1 MKRIRKS
8 RVLSLESLENRHL
21 LSVDGVADADLFDP
35 SALEQ
40 EMLEHLN
47 RMRMAPQAEL
57 DILFTDVESAT
68 ARDPDARLAMTV
80 YQDPSPEEIAE
91 DWARL
96 SSVPPLAWNESL
108 FDAAFDHTNLMVQ
121 YDDQSH
127 LLPGELSVPQRL
139 AAAGYPAGSAVGEN
153 VFAYMNSVFHGHS
166 AFSIDWKVPDRS
178 HRDNMMAST
187 FREVGI
193 SIVAEDNP
201 DSQVG
206 PLLVTQDYGDG
217 RGMEDSYLLGVA
229 WDDLNENGWYDA
241 GEGFSDVELLIEGTG
256 GTYTAT
262 TMTAGGYQTLVPDG
276 LYTVTAYGGQLPSPM
291 IVRDVLIGDENV
303 KVDFEYDPD
312 QSLDPLVDLNGPAET
327 GVDYQTTF
335 YEGSLPIPIVALDGF
350 VEDEDS
356 EQLVSL
362 TATITNLLEPG
373 EYLIADTTGT
383 PISGEYDALSG
394 ILTLSGAASVAEYG
408 QVLATLGYGHAGS
421 AIKETPRVIEVIA
434 SDGTNYSTPA
444 KATVGVQATLPK
456 LMIAD
461 LVVKEGDS
469 GVSRELAIQLSRA
482 VPHAVAVD
490 LATLD
495 GSATAGD
502 DYTPI
507 QQTIQFAPG
516 ETVKTVPIG
525 LVDDETPESEESY
538 SGHLSNPVGATI
550 ANGVATITIVDDDV
564 VTDLDEVDFV
574 GMQGVDLTSESSL
587 YRLTTKHDG
596 ILSVQVAG
604 DSESEISLVLYDQD
618 RSSET
623 VITAVSTDG
632 VARFDLPSVSAGET
646 YYLEVTGTATEAD
659 VLVGNVVQQ
668 DGSTLVV
675 GGTSDDDVFSFEAGE
690 TLAISING
698 LSYSYSWEEA
708 ESVAFL
714 GGEGNDQ
721 ANLTG
726 SATDDVATLFP
737 GHGRLSGQGYTV
749 TLEETEAIE
758 VAGAGGSDT
767 VKLYDSPGD
776 DTLVVDGDVGT
787 LSGAGFANSATEF
800 GSILAYATYG
810 GDDSAE
816 LTGTEDYDEFIG
828 KPTVSKVVS
837 ADQYLRTKYFDHV
850 TVLGNGGDDF
860 ARIYGDE
867 GVEHFVGGPNVG
879 EMVGE
884 GFHYRVEGYLS
895 VHGYSRGKTGDTAVL
910 SDSPGD
916 DTLVTSPMF
925 AKIYGEGFLTRA
937 KFFPTI
943 EIVASEGFDA
953 ARLYDSEGND
963 EAVIAAA
970 ESTISGPDYA
980 RQVRGFDRVVAYS
993 QEGGLDVASLYDTPG
1008 NDSFVAQVGAATLV
1022 GDEFLGYA
1030 YGFGDVRVHA
1040 TAGGIDTATLYDSTG
1055 ADELRSYANASSIS
1069 GSGYFIRAEFFETV
1083 EVLSVLGGYDTARFY
1098 GGDSDSVFRGNLSFS
1113 TMDEAGY
1120 HRRAEAF
1127 EAVYAE
1133 AGSGIDTA
1141 IFEGADGD
1149 GDLFEAGDDWG
1160 RLRSTTLGTL
1170 VEARQFEFMSGPS
1183 NDDETTA

>member
-1 MKRIRKS
+1 M
-8 RVLSLESLENRHL
+8 ESLENRHL
-21 LSVDGVADADLFDP
+21 LSVDGVADVDLFDP
-35 SALEQ
+35 SAIEQ

-108 FDAAFDHTNLMVQ
+108 FNAAFDHTNLMVQ

-193 SIVAEDNP
+193 SIVAEDDA

-206 PLLVTQDYGDG
+206 PLLVTQDFGDG

-229 WDDLNENGWYDA
+229 WDDINENGWYDA

-262 TMTAGGYQTLVPDG
+262 SMTAGGYQTFVPDG
-276 LYTVTAYGGQLPSPM
+276 LYTVTAFGGQLPSPM

-312 QSLDPLVDLNGPAET
+312 QNLDPLVDLNGPAEA
-327 GVDYQTTF
+327 GIDYQTTF
-335 YEGSLPIPIVALDGF
+335 YEGSLPVPIVALDGF
-350 VEDEDS
+350 IKDEDS

-362 TATITNLLEPG
+362 TATIANLLEPG
-373 EYLIADTTGT
+373 EYLVADTTGT
-383 PISGEYDALSG
+383 PVSGEYDALSG

-408 QVLATLGYGHAGS
+408 QVLTTLGYGHAGN
-421 AIKETPRVIEVIA
+421 AIDETYRVIEVVA
-434 SDGTNYSTPA
+434 SDGTNFSSPA
-444 KATVGVQATLPK
+444 KVTVGVQATLPK
-456 LMIAD
+456 LTIDD
-461 LVVKEGDS
+461 LVVKEDAS
-469 GVSRELAIQLSRA
+469 GTSRELTIHLSRA
-482 VPHAVAVD
+482 VTHSVAVD

-495 GSATAGD
+495 GAATAGD
-502 DYTPI
+502 DYSPV

-516 ETVKTVPIG
+516 ETVKTVSIA
-525 LVDDETPESEESY
+525 LIDDETPESEESF
-538 SGHLSNPVGATI
+538 SGQLSNPVGATL
-550 ANGVATITIVDDDV
+550 ADGEATITVVDDDV
-564 VTDLDEVDFV
+564 VTDLEEVDFV
-574 GMQGVDLTSESSL
+574 GMQGVDLTRESPL
-587 YRLTTKHDG
+587 YRLTTKRDG
-596 ILSVQVAG
+596 VLSVEVGG

-632 VARFDLPSVSAGET
+632 VARFDLPSAAGET
-646 YYLEVTGTATEAD
+646 YYLEVTGTASEVD
-659 VLVGNVVQQ
+659 VLVGNVVQL

-675 GGTSDDDVFSFEAGE
+675 AGTGDNDVFSFEAGE

-708 ESVAFL
+708 ESVVFR

-721 ANLTG
+721 AILTG
-726 SATDDVATLFP
+726 SATDDVARLFP
-737 GHGRLSGQGYTV
+737 GHGSLSGQGYTV
-749 TLEETEAIE
+749 TLEDMEAIQ
-758 VAGAGGSDT
+758 VAGNGGSDT
-767 VKLYDSPGD
+767 VQLYDSPGD
-776 DTLVVDGDVGT
+776 DTFVADGNVGT
-787 LSGAGFANSATEF
+787 LSGLGFANSVAEF

-816 LTGTEDYDEFIG
+816 LTGTEGYDEFIG

-860 ARIYGDE
+860 ARIYGNE
-867 GVEHFVGGPNVG
+867 GAEHFVGGPNFG

-916 DTLVTSPMF
+916 DTLVTSPVF
-925 AKIYGEGFLTRA
+925 AKIYGDGFLTRA
-937 KFFPTI
+937 KFFPSV
-943 EIVASEGFDA
+943 EVLASEGFDA
-953 ARLYDSEGND
+953 ARMYDSEGND

-970 ESTISGPDYA
+970 ESTMSGPDYA

-993 QEGGLDVASLYDTPG
+993 QEGGMDVASIYDTPG
-1008 NDSFVAQVGAATLV
+1008 NDTFVAQVGAATLV

-1030 YGFGDVRVHA
+1030 YGFGDVRAHA

-1069 GSGYFIRAEFFETV
+1069 GSGYFARAEFFETV
-1083 EVLSVLGGYDTARFY
+1083 QVLSVLGGYDTARFY
-1098 GGDSDSVFRGNLSFS
+1098 GGDSDSVFRGNLSVS
-1113 TMDEAGY
+1113 TMDEGGH

-1133 AGSGIDTA
+1133 AGSANDTA
-1141 IFEGADGD
+1141 IFQGSAGD
-1149 GDLFEAGDDWG
+1149 DDLFEAGDDWG
-1160 RLRSTTLGTL
+1160 RLRDTSLGTL
-1170 VEARQFEFMSGPS
+1170 VEAQRFEIMTGPS
-1183 NDDETTA
+1183 ENDETTE